1 MGDVYLKFEKVITV
15 LGWIASITAI
25 IMYVA
30 YIPQI
35 MNNLHGVKG
44 SPIQPLATAF
54 NTLLWVIYALCKKDR
69 DIPLALCNGAGVIFG
84 LITFLTA
91 L

>member
-1 MGDVYLKFEKVITV
+1 MKFEKIITT

-25 IMYVA
+25 LMYVS

-35 MNNLHGVKG
+35 MNNLNGVKG
-44 SPIQPLATAF
+44 SPIQPLVTAF

-69 DIPLALCNGAGVIFG
+69 DIPLALCNSFGVVFG
-84 LITFLTA
+84 LVTFFTA

>member
-1 MGDVYLKFEKVITV
+1 MKIDKFMNT

-35 MNNLHGVKG
+35 FNNMRGMKG
-44 SPIQPLATAF
+44 SPIQPLATAI
-54 NTLLWVIYALCKKDR
+54 NTFLWVIYALFKKDR
-69 DIPLALCNGAGVIFG
+69 DLPLALCNAAGVIFG
-84 LITFLTA
+84 LIAFFTA

>member
-1 MGDVYLKFEKVITV
+1 MKFEKVINI
-15 LGWIASITAI
+15 LGWVASITAI

-35 MNNLHGVKG
+35 INNINGVKG
-44 SPIQPLATAF
+44 SPIQPLATAI
-54 NTLLWVIYALCKKDR
+54 NTALWVIYALFKKER
-69 DIPLALCNGAGVIFG
+69 DIPLALCNGVGTIFG
-84 LITFLTA
+84 IITFLTA